1 MEKHKCDGYEKVLD
15 DEIKAGR
22 IDSKKQKRY
31 QMDEECVEVMMHFA
45 DEKYYE
51 WADEPFWLIDEFDE

>member
-1 MEKHKCDGYEKVLD
+1 
-15 DEIKAGR
+15 
-22 IDSKKQKRY
+22 
-31 QMDEECVEVMMHFA
+31 MHFA